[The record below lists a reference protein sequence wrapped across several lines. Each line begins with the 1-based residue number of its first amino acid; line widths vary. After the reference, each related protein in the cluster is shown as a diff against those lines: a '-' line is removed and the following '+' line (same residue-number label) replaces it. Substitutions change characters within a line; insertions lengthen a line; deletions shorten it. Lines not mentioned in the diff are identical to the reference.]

1 MKDIRKNVEESFV
14 SLLKETLGE
23 RLHAVVAYGSYST
36 AAFRPGLSDV
46 NLLILTSDSPAAA
59 LPTMSRRVHRAM
71 RRNRIT
77 PLLLTMGEFLTS
89 ADVFPMEY
97 MDMQARHTVL
107 YGPDPTADLVFSRDN
122 LRHELEHQLRGS
134 LVSLRQLVLAA
145 KGRSRLLGRYLK
157 RWYGSIAALF
167 RGVLRLRGVA
177 EIPEEPEALVQRMN
191 DSLGLEGGPFLTLLE
206 YRSGTRT
213 NPTALAA
220 QLMERLES
228 LVAIVDAFEAE
239 NG

>member
-1 MKDIRKNVEESFV
+1 MQDIRKNVEERFV
-14 SLLKETLGE
+14 SLLKEAMGD
-23 RLHAVVAYGSYST
+23 RLHAVVAYGSYAT
-36 AAFRPGLSDV
+36 AAFRPGVSDV
-46 NLLILTSDSPAAA
+46 NLLILTTDSVAPHV
-59 LPTMSRRVHRAM
+59 PDISRKVHRTM

-77 PLLLTMGEFLTS
+77 PLLLTKGEFFTS

-97 MDMQARHTVL
+97 MDMQARHEVL
-107 YGPDPTADLVFSRDN
+107 YGPDPTAELSFSRDN

-145 KGRSRLLGRYLK
+145 GGRNRELGRYLK

-177 EIPEEPEALVQRMN
+177 EIPEDPEELVRRMN
-191 DSLGLEGGPFLTLLE
+191 ESLGLEAGPFLVLIR
-206 YRSGTRT
+206 YRAGTRT
-213 NPTALAA
+213 NPTSLAT

-239 NG
+239 RE